1 MKPKTAHEFVSDMA
15 EQISMPD
22 VYADIRKL
30 LLQPN
35 TTVDDFIEVI
45 EADSMLAVRVMR
57 MASSPYFGFPRACEN
72 LHQAISLIGFMQL
85 HDLLLGTLSMRT
97 FAAIP
102 EEVLNLKAFWRY
114 NVQCGIAAKSIAGF
128 SKVDNPQVFFSL
140 GLLHEIGHATMF
152 VKEPEASL
160 RALDDSLSGYRT
172 LAEAEQD
179 YLGFDYGQVGYE
191 TAQLWHLPPVYQ
203 QVAAYHLAPELASEE
218 YRPAVEVVHLA
229 HEFCQDTR
237 AGQRDRLIG
246 YAIKSNPRFA
256 ELPPNMADLL
266 AREIDVHTDS
276 VLDLLWPC
284 CAPDSDAVIEG
295 GAYV

>member
-1 MKPKTAHEFVSDMA
+1 MTPKTAREFVHDMA
-15 EQISMPD
+15 QQISMPD
-22 VYADIRKL
+22 VYADIRNL
-30 LLQPN
+30 LLQPD
-35 TTVDDFIEVI
+35 TTIDDFIEVI

-57 MASSPYFGFPRACEN
+57 MASSQYFGFSRTCEN
-72 LHQAISLIGFMQL
+72 LSQAISLIGFMQL

-114 NVQCGIAAKSIAGF
+114 NVQCGIAARAIAGY
-128 SKVDNPQVFFSL
+128 SHVDNHQVFFSL

-179 YLGFDYGQVGYE
+179 YLGFDYGQVGFE

-203 QVAAYHLAPELASEE
+203 QVAAFHLAPERADDD

-229 HEFCQDTR
+229 HEFCQDAR
-237 AGQRDRLIG
+237 SGQRDRLILH
-246 YAIKSNPRFA
+246 AMNSNPRFA
-256 ELPPNMADLL
+256 SLPPNMADIL
-266 AREIDVHTDS
+266 AREIDVHTDN

-284 CAPDSDAVIEG
+284 CAPDPEASPAGDG
-295 GAYV
+295 YV